1 MFNIFNID
9 VINENNNGEISIAV
23 DWYFTKTDDFGNS
36 ASITGVTNLNNL
48 KKEEFIELNEFK
60 KNKIINEIEN
70 FFSFEEIEL
79 LKEKIFNQIE
89 INKNK
94 LKYSI

>member
-9 VINENNNGEISIAV
+9 VINESNNGEISIAV
-23 DWYFTKTDDFGNS
+23 DWYFTNTDEFGNS
-36 ASITGVTNLNNL
+36 ASVTGVTNLNNL
-48 KKEEFIELNEFK
+48 KKEEFIESNEFK
-60 KNKIINEIEN
+60 KDKVIDQIEN
-70 FFSFEEIEL
+70 FLSFEEIES
-79 LKEKIFNQIE
+79 LKEKISNQIE